1 MSVYQKES
9 PAHLPGARM
18 AKNKKDGAPPPH
30 SLTSQRLVKS
40 AKRGSWEG
48 HSRIIVGSLPDIKKA
63 DMALPVWFA
72 FVFLQGQF
80 LAVSGGYRVLLGLI
94 VAWVKKFH
102 KY

>member
-1 MSVYQKES
+1 VQN
-9 PAHLPGARM
+9 GAV
-18 AKNKKDGAPPPH
+18 G
-30 SLTSQRLVKS
+30 
-40 AKRGSWEG
+40 G

-63 DMALPVWFA
+63 DIALPVCFA